1 MNVSLEKKNLKILGH
16 IIHLII
22 VDKELCAGNWINI
35 HTQ

>member
-16 IIHLII
+16 IIQLII
-22 VDKELCAGNWINI
+22 VDEELCAGIWINI